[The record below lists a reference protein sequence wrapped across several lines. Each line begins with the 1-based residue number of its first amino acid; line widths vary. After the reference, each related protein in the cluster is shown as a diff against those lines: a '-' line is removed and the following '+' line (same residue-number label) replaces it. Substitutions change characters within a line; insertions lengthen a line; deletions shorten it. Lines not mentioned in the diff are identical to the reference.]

1 MIMQGCSCVLC
12 TQHNSTQQNTLC
24 CVVWKFYMLCTQHNN
39 TQQEIITFSQKL
51 SFLNKNYHFLAQIII
66 FWSKIIIFLVKN
78 YLILVIMLNFEI
90 LSTLHQTSIFI

>member
-1 MIMQGCSCVLC
+1 MLIYERGVLAKFSHLPIYIARDAVVCCV
-12 TQHNSTQQNTLC
+12 HNTTR

-51 SFLNKNYHFLAQIII
+51 SFLIKNYHFLAQIII

-78 YLILVIMLNFEI
+78 YLILVIM
-90 LSTLHQTSIFI
+90 